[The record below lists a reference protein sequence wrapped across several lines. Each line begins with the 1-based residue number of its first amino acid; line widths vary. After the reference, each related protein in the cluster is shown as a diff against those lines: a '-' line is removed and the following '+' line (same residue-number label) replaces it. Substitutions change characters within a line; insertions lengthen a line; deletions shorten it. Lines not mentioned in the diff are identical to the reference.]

1 MKTESLEKEL
11 KHVIE
16 RLRKYEPYTTDNSL
30 FNENPPNIPCKSCE
44 LEVTKQGHV
53 LTQKEENANY
63 ETINNNNQ

>member
-1 MKTESLEKEL
+1 MKTKSLEKEL

-16 RLRKYEPYTTDNSL
+16 RLRKYEPYTTDDSL
-30 FNENPPNIPCKSCE
+30 FNENPQNTPCKSCE

-63 ETINNNNQ
+63 EIINNNNQ